1 MDTSAAYDAGEEYG
15 DFFKAA
21 SINRVTIASVN
32 GEAFDENATYAVI
45 ADNFLMN
52 GNDTYYTFGAIK
64 EAGENY
70 VEVSSFGGLKTRDIV
85 ALYIQEVLGGT
96 VGTEYAE

>member
-1 MDTSAAYDAGEEYG
+1 MGEEYG
-15 DFFKAA
+15 DFFKAN
-21 SINRVTIASVN
+21 SVNRVTITSVN

-70 VEVSSFGGLKTRDIV
+70 VQVTGKDGLLTRDIV
-85 ALYIQEVLGGT
+85 ALYVTEVLGGT
-96 VGTEYAE
+96 VDSRYAG